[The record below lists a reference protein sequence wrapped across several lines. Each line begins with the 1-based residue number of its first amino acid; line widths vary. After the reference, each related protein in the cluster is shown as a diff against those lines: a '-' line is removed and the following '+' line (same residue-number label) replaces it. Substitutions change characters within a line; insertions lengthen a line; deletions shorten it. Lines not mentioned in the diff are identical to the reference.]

1 MLSTKKIL
9 LALISIP
16 IFLNATEYQLSTHI
30 LDINSGQPAS
40 NVKVELY
47 NLDQNR
53 QWVKISEKFTKKN
66 GRIADFLPYEKT
78 ENRSFGVYKLK
89 FYTKD
94 YYISHKVD
102 SFYPFVEVSFE
113 LLKDQK
119 HYLIY
124 LLPYLLLVTQ
134 LIGEVK
140 IISLGNND
148 DLD

>member
-30 LDINSGQPAS
+30 LDINSSQPAS

-119 HYLIY
+119 HYHIPITLSPFGY
-124 LLPYLLLVTQ
+124 STYR
-134 LIGEVK
+134 G
-140 IISLGNND
+140 S
-148 DLD
+148 

>member
-119 HYLIY
+119 HYHIPITLSPFGY
-124 LLPYLLLVTQ
+124 STYRR
-134 LIGEVK
+134 
-140 IISLGNND
+140 S
-148 DLD
+148 

>member
-16 IFLNATEYQLSTHI
+16 IFLNATEYRLSTHI

-119 HYLIY
+119 HYHIPITLSPFGY
-124 LLPYLLLVTQ
+124 STYR
-134 LIGEVK
+134 G
-140 IISLGNND
+140 S
-148 DLD
+148 

>member
-1 MLSTKKIL
+1 MLSMKKIL

-16 IFLNATEYQLSTHI
+16 IFLNAAEYQLSTHI

-47 NLDQNR
+47 SLNKNQ
-53 QWVKISEKFTKKN
+53 QWIKISEKFTEKN
-66 GRIADFLPYEKT
+66 GRISDLLPYEKT
-78 ENRSFGVYKLK
+78 ENRPFGIYKLK

-94 YYISHKVD
+94 YYMSRKVD

-119 HYLIY
+119 HYHVPITLSPFGY
-124 LLPYLLLVTQ
+124 STYR
-134 LIGEVK
+134 G
-140 IISLGNND
+140 S
-148 DLD
+148 

>member
-9 LALISIP
+9 LALINIP

-30 LDINSGQPAS
+30 LDINFGQPAS

-119 HYLIY
+119 HYHIPITLSPFGY
-124 LLPYLLLVTQ
+124 STYR
-134 LIGEVK
+134 G
-140 IISLGNND
+140 S
-148 DLD
+148 

>member
-30 LDINSGQPAS
+30 LDINSGQLAS

-102 SFYPFVEVSFE
+102 SFYPFIEVSFE

-119 HYLIY
+119 HYHI
-124 LLPYLLLVTQ
+124 P
-134 LIGEVK
+134 
-140 IISLGNND
+140 ISLSPFGYSTYRGS
-148 DLD
+148 

>member
-1 MLSTKKIL
+1 STKKIL

-30 LDINSGQPAS
+30 LDINSGQLAS

-102 SFYPFVEVSFE
+102 SFYPFIEVSFE

-119 HYLIY
+119 HYHIPITLSPFGY
-124 LLPYLLLVTQ
+124 STYR
-134 LIGEVK
+134 G
-140 IISLGNND
+140 S
-148 DLD
+148 

>member
-47 NLDQNR
+47 SLDQNR

-119 HYLIY
+119 HYHIPITLSPFGY
-124 LLPYLLLVTQ
+124 STYR
-134 LIGEVK
+134 G
-140 IISLGNND
+140 S
-148 DLD
+148 

>member
-1 MLSTKKIL
+1 KIL

-102 SFYPFVEVSFE
+102 SFYPFIEVSFE

-119 HYLIY
+119 HYHIPITLSPFGY
-124 LLPYLLLVTQ
+124 STYR
-134 LIGEVK
+134 G
-140 IISLGNND
+140 S
-148 DLD
+148 

>member
-30 LDINSGQPAS
+30 LDINSGQSAS

-119 HYLIY
+119 HYHIPITLSPFGY
-124 LLPYLLLVTQ
+124 STYR
-134 LIGEVK
+134 G
-140 IISLGNND
+140 S
-148 DLD
+148 

>member
-1 MLSTKKIL
+1 MLSMKKIL

-16 IFLNATEYQLSTHI
+16 IFLNAAEYQLSTHI

-47 NLDQNR
+47 SLNKNQ
-53 QWVKISEKFTKKN
+53 QWIKISEKFTEKN
-66 GRIADFLPYEKT
+66 GRISDLLPYEKT
-78 ENRSFGVYKLK
+78 ENLPSGIYKLK

-94 YYISHKVD
+94 YYMSRKVD

-119 HYLIY
+119 HYHVPITLSPFGY
-124 LLPYLLLVTQ
+124 STYR
-134 LIGEVK
+134 G
-140 IISLGNND
+140 S
-148 DLD
+148 

>member
-102 SFYPFVEVSFE
+102 SFYPFIEVSFE

-119 HYLIY
+119 HYHIPITLSPFGCSTY
-124 LLPYLLLVTQ
+124 R
-134 LIGEVK
+134 G
-140 IISLGNND
+140 S
-148 DLD
+148 

>member
-66 GRIADFLPYEKT
+66 SRIADFLPYEKT

-94 YYISHKVD
+94 YYISRKVD

-119 HYLIY
+119 HYHIPITLSPFGY
-124 LLPYLLLVTQ
+124 STYR
-134 LIGEVK
+134 G
-140 IISLGNND
+140 S
-148 DLD
+148 

>member
-119 HYLIY
+119 HYHIPITLSPFGY
-124 LLPYLLLVTQ
+124 STYR
-134 LIGEVK
+134 G
-140 IISLGNND
+140 S
-148 DLD
+148 

>member
-9 LALISIP
+9 LALINIP

-66 GRIADFLPYEKT
+66 GRIVDFLPYEKT

-119 HYLIY
+119 HYHIPITLSPFGY
-124 LLPYLLLVTQ
+124 STYR
-134 LIGEVK
+134 G
-140 IISLGNND
+140 S
-148 DLD
+148 

>member
-119 HYLIY
+119 HYHI
-124 LLPYLLLVTQ
+124 P
-134 LIGEVK
+134 
-140 IISLGNND
+140 IILSPFGYSTYRGS
-148 DLD
+148 

>member
-66 GRIADFLPYEKT
+66 GRIVDFLPYEKT

-94 YYISHKVD
+94 YYISYKVD

-119 HYLIY
+119 HYHIPITLSPFGY
-124 LLPYLLLVTQ
+124 STYR
-134 LIGEVK
+134 G
-140 IISLGNND
+140 S
-148 DLD
+148 

>member
-16 IFLNATEYQLSTHI
+16 IFLNATEYQLSTYI

-119 HYLIY
+119 HYHIPITLSPFGY
-124 LLPYLLLVTQ
+124 STYR
-134 LIGEVK
+134 G
-140 IISLGNND
+140 S
-148 DLD
+148 

>member
-9 LALISIP
+9 LAIISIP

-119 HYLIY
+119 HYHIPITLSPFGY
-124 LLPYLLLVTQ
+124 STYR
-134 LIGEVK
+134 G
-140 IISLGNND
+140 S
-148 DLD
+148 

>member
-102 SFYPFVEVSFE
+102 SFYPFAEVSFE

-119 HYLIY
+119 HYHIPITLSPFGY
-124 LLPYLLLVTQ
+124 STYR
-134 LIGEVK
+134 G
-140 IISLGNND
+140 S
-148 DLD
+148 

>member
-9 LALISIP
+9 LAFISIP

-102 SFYPFVEVSFE
+102 SFYPFIEVSFE

-119 HYLIY
+119 HYHIPITLSPFGY
-124 LLPYLLLVTQ
+124 STYR
-134 LIGEVK
+134 G
-140 IISLGNND
+140 S
-148 DLD
+148 

>member
-9 LALISIP
+9 LALINIP

-66 GRIADFLPYEKT
+66 GRIADFFPYEKT

-119 HYLIY
+119 HYHIPITLSPFGY
-124 LLPYLLLVTQ
+124 STYR
-134 LIGEVK
+134 G
-140 IISLGNND
+140 S
-148 DLD
+148 

>member
-1 MLSTKKIL
+1 MLSTKKNL
-9 LALISIP
+9 LTLISIP

-119 HYLIY
+119 HYHIPITLSPFGY
-124 LLPYLLLVTQ
+124 STYR
-134 LIGEVK
+134 G
-140 IISLGNND
+140 S
-148 DLD
+148 

>member
-16 IFLNATEYQLSTHI
+16 IFLNATEYQLNTHI

-102 SFYPFVEVSFE
+102 SFYPFIEVSFE

-119 HYLIY
+119 HYHIPITLSPFGY
-124 LLPYLLLVTQ
+124 STYR
-134 LIGEVK
+134 G
-140 IISLGNND
+140 S
-148 DLD
+148 

>member
-1 MLSTKKIL
+1 STKKNL

-102 SFYPFVEVSFE
+102 SFYPFIEVSFE

-119 HYLIY
+119 HYHIPITLSPFGY
-124 LLPYLLLVTQ
+124 STYR
-134 LIGEVK
+134 G
-140 IISLGNND
+140 S
-148 DLD
+148 

>member
-9 LALISIP
+9 LALINIP
-16 IFLNATEYQLSTHI
+16 IFLNATEYHLSTHI

-119 HYLIY
+119 HYHIPITLSPFGY
-124 LLPYLLLVTQ
+124 STYR
-134 LIGEVK
+134 G
-140 IISLGNND
+140 S
-148 DLD
+148 

>member
-102 SFYPFVEVSFE
+102 SFYPFTEVSFE

-119 HYLIY
+119 HYHIPITLSPFGY
-124 LLPYLLLVTQ
+124 STYR
-134 LIGEVK
+134 G
-140 IISLGNND
+140 S
-148 DLD
+148 

>member
-78 ENRSFGVYKLK
+78 ENHSFGVYKLK

-119 HYLIY
+119 HYHIPITLSPFGY
-124 LLPYLLLVTQ
+124 STYR
-134 LIGEVK
+134 G
-140 IISLGNND
+140 S
-148 DLD
+148 

>member
-9 LALISIP
+9 LALINIP

-119 HYLIY
+119 HYHIPYYLISFW
-124 LLPYLLLVTQ
+124 LLNL
-134 LIGEVK
+134 
-140 IISLGNND
+140 
-148 DLD
+148 

>member
-119 HYLIY
+119 HYHI
-124 LLPYLLLVTQ
+124 PIT
-134 LIGEVK
+134 
-140 IISLGNND
+140 
-148 DLD
+148 

>member
-1 MLSTKKIL
+1 LSTKKNL

-102 SFYPFVEVSFE
+102 SFYPFIEVSFE

-119 HYLIY
+119 HYHIPITLSPFGY
-124 LLPYLLLVTQ
+124 STYR
-134 LIGEVK
+134 G
-140 IISLGNND
+140 S
-148 DLD
+148 

>member
-1 MLSTKKIL
+1 KKIL

-102 SFYPFVEVSFE
+102 SFYPFIEVSFE

-119 HYLIY
+119 HYHIPITLSPFGY
-124 LLPYLLLVTQ
+124 STYR
-134 LIGEVK
+134 G
-140 IISLGNND
+140 S
-148 DLD
+148 

>member
-30 LDINSGQPAS
+30 LDINSGQSAS

-102 SFYPFVEVSFE
+102 SFYPFIEVSFE

-119 HYLIY
+119 HYHIPITLSPFGY
-124 LLPYLLLVTQ
+124 STYR
-134 LIGEVK
+134 G
-140 IISLGNND
+140 S
-148 DLD
+148 

>member
-9 LALISIP
+9 LALINIP

-119 HYLIY
+119 HYHIPITLSPFGY
-124 LLPYLLLVTQ
+124 SAYR
-134 LIGEVK
+134 G
-140 IISLGNND
+140 S
-148 DLD
+148 

>member
-9 LALISIP
+9 LALINIP

-66 GRIADFLPYEKT
+66 GRIADFLPYGKT

-119 HYLIY
+119 HYHIPITLSPFGY
-124 LLPYLLLVTQ
+124 STYR
-134 LIGEVK
+134 G
-140 IISLGNND
+140 S
-148 DLD
+148 

>member
-94 YYISHKVD
+94 YLYHIK
-102 SFYPFVEVSFE
+102 
-113 LLKDQK
+113 
-119 HYLIY
+119 LIVFTP
-124 LLPYLLLVTQ
+124 L
-134 LIGEVK
+134 
-140 IISLGNND
+140 
-148 DLD
+148 

>member
-9 LALISIP
+9 LTLISIP

-119 HYLIY
+119 HYHIPITLSPFGY
-124 LLPYLLLVTQ
+124 STYR
-134 LIGEVK
+134 G
-140 IISLGNND
+140 S
-148 DLD
+148 

>member
-1 MLSTKKIL
+1 MKGEKYAFYKKNL

-102 SFYPFVEVSFE
+102 SFYPFIEVSFE

-119 HYLIY
+119 HYHIPITLSPFGY
-124 LLPYLLLVTQ
+124 STYR
-134 LIGEVK
+134 G
-140 IISLGNND
+140 S
-148 DLD
+148 

>member
-1 MLSTKKIL
+1 MLSTKKNL
-9 LALISIP
+9 LALINIP

-119 HYLIY
+119 HYHIPITLSPFGY
-124 LLPYLLLVTQ
+124 STYR
-134 LIGEVK
+134 G
-140 IISLGNND
+140 S
-148 DLD
+148 